1 MSRWL
6 LDQPRLSLPTA
17 ALELGCGMGLVS
29 LTAAHLGLLIEGTDR
44 QEIAVDFSA
53 RNATRNELSGFRS
66 SQLEWS
72 TRGPA
77 HLASQLLL
85 ASDVLYEPEAA
96 QPLFELI
103 QTGGL
108 LAPGGMLVLA
118 VPRERRELVDLF
130 VARLRALGYR
140 HRLDPR
146 GVEWEGEDRFIDIHM
161 LSRPD

>member
-6 LDQPRLSLPTA
+6 LDQPPLSLPA
-17 ALELGCGMGLVS
+17 SAMELGCGMGLVS
-29 LTAAHLGLLIEGTDR
+29 LTAAHLGLRIEGTDR
-44 QEIAVDFSA
+44 QQLAVDFSA
-53 RNATRNELSGFRS
+53 RNATRNELSGFTS

-72 TRGPA
+72 ARGPG
-77 HLASQLLL
+77 HLTTQLLL
-85 ASDVLYEPEAA
+85 ASDVLYAPEAA
-96 QPLFELI
+96 EPLFELI

-130 VARLRALGYR
+130 VTRLKDLGYH

-146 GVEWEGEDRFIDIHM
+146 GVEWEGEARLIDVHA
-161 LSRPD
+161 LSRPL